1 MPLEVR
7 ALTGSEIAGAL
18 QDLARLRIEVFR
30 AWPYLYDGDATYE
43 QRYLRGYADDPAATL
58 IAARDGDRIVGASS
72 GLPLEAHG
80 DARHLTLPDGT
91 PDRGKIYYCAESVLL
106 PEYRGQGVGG
116 RFFDLREEAARRAGF
131 SATLFAAVIRADDD
145 PRRPANYRSLEPFWH
160 KRGYMPLTGASLSI
174 AWKDIDMPDETGK
187 DLAVWIRPL

>member
-7 ALTGSEIAGAL
+7 ALSGSEIADAL

-30 AWPYLYDGDATYE
+30 AWPYLYDGDTAYE

-80 DARHLTLPDGT
+80 DARHLTLPEGL
-91 PDRGKIYYCAESVLL
+91 PDRSSIYYCAESVLL
-106 PEYRGQGVGG
+106 PEYRGQGIGG

-131 SATLFAAVIRADDD
+131 STTLFAAVIRAADD
-145 PRRPANYRSLEPFWH
+145 PNRPADYRSLEPFWR
-160 KRGYMPLTGASLSI
+160 KRGYQPLPDASLSI
-174 AWKDIDMPDETGK
+174 SWKDIGMPSETRK
-187 DLAVWIRPL
+187 DLAVWMRLL